1 MTKNYMT
8 KPLLPLERREN
19 RPITAE
25 VLRRL
30 IAVQEAGQI
39 KDLWL
44 PFPQRCC
51 CFAFGSSGK
60 EPLPIGAL
68 FLLWSAGPPWAQD
81 CPECGGRAYI
91 TCFGG
96 FLSMGG
102 GGLGCTGCGLDFYQ
116 PFGSLPAWGLILDK
130 SPIAGTPFRRMGM
143 RYGGAYSSDGTK
155 LCAFLGVPPP
165 GDELADDGV
174 SLTINAGAGKKTRL
188 HIDLGAAPKVARTE
202 RQAVK
207 PTPTS
212 ESPRAPSQITAARSA
227 TAGSKNMIRKLMA
240 KGLTREPA
248 TTWISIYFT

>member
-1 MTKNYMT
+1 MTNSYMPT
-8 KPLLPLERREN
+8 PLLPLERREH

-30 IAVQEAGQI
+30 IAAQEAGQI
-39 KDLWL
+39 RDLWL

-51 CFAFGSSGK
+51 CFAFGPSGE

-116 PFGSLPAWGLILDK
+116 PFGGLLAWGRILDK

-174 SLTINAGAGKKTRL
+174 SVSIKLGADRKTRFY
-188 HIDLGAAPKVARTE
+188 IDLGASKVARKE
-202 RQAVK
+202 RQAGK

-227 TAGSKNMIRKLMA
+227 LTGSNCMIRKLMA
-240 KGLTREPA
+240 KGLTRKQA
-248 TTWISIYFT
+248 TTWISIYFM

>member
-1 MTKNYMT
+1 MTKNYMPD
-8 KPLLPLERREN
+8 PLLPLKRREH

-51 CFAFGSSGK
+51 CFAFGPSGK

-68 FLLWSAGPPWAQD
+68 FLLWSAGPPFVQD
-81 CPECGGRAYI
+81 CPECGGRAYM

-102 GGLGCTGCGLDFYQ
+102 GGLVCTGCGLDFFQ
-116 PFGSLPAWGLILDK
+116 PFGGLPAWGLILDR
-130 SPIAGTPFRRMGM
+130 SPIAGTPFRHTATRF
-143 RYGGAYSSDGTK
+143 GGAFSSDGAK

-174 SLTINAGAGKKTRL
+174 SLTINTGAGKKTRL
-188 HIDLGAAPKVARTE
+188 HIDFGAASRTE
-202 RQAVK
+202 RQAGK

-212 ESPRAPSQITAARSA
+212 KNPRGKSVTAARSA
-227 TAGSKNMIRKLMA
+227 TTGSNCMIRKLMA
-240 KGLTREPA
+240 KGLTREQA
-248 TTWISIYFT
+248 TTWISIYFM

>member
-1 MTKNYMT
+1 MTKSYMPT
-8 KPLLPLERREN
+8 PLLPLKRREH

-30 IAVQEAGQI
+30 IAFQEAGQI

-174 SLTINAGAGKKTRL
+174 SMGISRSVLEKLRS
-188 HIDLGAAPKVARTE
+188 VSRTE
-202 RQAVK
+202 RQAGK
-207 PTPTS
+207 PTLTS
-212 ESPRAPSQITAARSA
+212 KNPRGQSVTADRSA
-227 TAGSKNMIRKLMA
+227 TTGSNYMIRKLMA
-240 KGLTREPA
+240 KGLTRKQA
-248 TTWISIYFT
+248 TTWISIYFM